1 MGWDGSAA
9 ATLPRGLWGC
19 FHVRQFPAAG
29 AVAAGREGVDGGHG
43 LGEGVAVFAVS
54 VLKLRL
60 LVS

>member
-29 AVAAGREGVDGGHG
+29 AVAAGREGHG